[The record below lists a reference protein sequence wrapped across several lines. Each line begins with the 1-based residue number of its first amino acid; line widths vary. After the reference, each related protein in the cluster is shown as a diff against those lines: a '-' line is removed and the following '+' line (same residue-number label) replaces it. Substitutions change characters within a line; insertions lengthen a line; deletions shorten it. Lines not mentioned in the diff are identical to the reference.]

1 MQAFSAYFTVQKI
14 NLTSLFYKEMI
25 ELLIPSEIILCSG
38 DIASFKLTGKTGP
51 YLGTVFQ

>member
-1 MQAFSAYFTVQKI
+1 MQAFSAYSTVQKI

-25 ELLIPSEIILCSG
+25 ELLNPSEIILCTI
-38 DIASFKLTGKTGP
+38 DIASLKMTGKTGP